1 MSELANAPAAD
12 TLDLEQLFAFVVA
25 MGSGDFSA
33 RLPTDLTGRAGEI
46 AVGLNRYMHNMESLT
61 SEVTRISNEIRDGVF
76 GGQAELFLPPGPWRN
91 CVEALNVMEYSVTG
105 QIRDMV
111 KTAKLMAEGKY
122 DRKIT
127 VSCQGET
134 QMLKN
139 ALNAT
144 LERLRAG

>member
-1 MSELANAPAAD
+1 MSEFANAPAAD
-12 TLDLEQLFAFVVA
+12 TLDLEQLFAFVA
-25 MGSGDFSA
+25 ALRCGDFSA

-46 AVGLNRYMHNMESLT
+46 AIGLNRYMHDMESLT

-91 CVEALNVMEYSVTG
+91 CVEALNVMEYSLTG
-105 QIRDMV
+105 QIRDMA
-111 KTAKLMAEGKY
+111 KTTKLMAEGKY

-127 VSCQGET
+127 VTCQGET
-134 QMLKN
+134 QTLKD

-144 LERLRAG
+144 LERLRTM